1 MKVFISWSGELSQK
15 ISEELK
21 KWLQQ
26 CIQSLEVFYSKD
38 DIEKGEYWS
47 TRLSEELRDTNF
59 GIVCL
64 TPENINS
71 QWIYYESGAI
81 SKMIESKVATIVVGM
96 NITDVKG
103 PLSRF
108 QNTKLEKEDMYKLLQ
123 SINSSISKPLDENIL
138 KTSFDA
144 FWPGFYK
151 EITNIVE
158 TVTDK
163 EGAKNPK
170 VNVPETVEE
179 ILQLVR
185 NQNIILNSL
194 STIDI
199 RDDINKLLM
208 SSRKRNDGNVDYIL
222 NELYSFT
229 DYIFDK
235 ITRHENIENFLEEYK
250 MFMNHLV
257 IDYPLWRRRFDRLFD
272 NIRYKVEEK
281 S

>member
-1 MKVFISWSGELSQK
+1 M
-15 ISEELK
+15 
-21 KWLQQ
+21 
-26 CIQSLEVFYSKD
+26 
-38 DIEKGEYWS
+38 
-47 TRLSEELRDTNF
+47 
-59 GIVCL
+59 
-64 TPENINS
+64 
-71 QWIYYESGAI
+71 
-81 SKMIESKVATIVVGM
+81 
-96 NITDVKG
+96 
-103 PLSRF
+103 
-108 QNTKLEKEDMYKLLQ
+108 
-123 SINSSISKPLDENIL
+123 

-144 FWPGFYK
+144 FWPRFYK

-185 NQNIILNSL
+185 NQNIILSSL

-208 SSRKRNDGNVDYIL
+208 SSQKRNDGNVDYIL

-257 IDYPLWRRRFDRLFD
+257 IDYPLWRRRFDRLFN
-272 NIRYKVEEK
+272 NIRYKGEEK